1 MDFWIDGFLG
11 LQRIAPLIQNSNT
24 PVIRRS
30 NNPLLQNFVERNRGT

>member
-24 PVIRRS
+24 PVIHQS
-30 NNPLLQNFVERNRGT
+30 NNPLLQNFEAPNRGT